1 MQVNVGSAAFLTLQ
15 LSPDSPPL
23 LPPSPV
29 LGPCLMFSLSCI
41 TLSCF
46 FAWFCVLGLI
56 LILLFF
62 FWVGSNW
69 FFFTVFLI
77 IFFWFELSWFVLGL
91 GLVWEFFVFGL
102 D

>member
-46 FAWFCVLGLI
+46 FCLVLCFGFDI
-56 LILLFF
+56 DFAFF
-62 FWVGSNW
+62 F
-69 FFFTVFLI
+69 
-77 IFFWFELSWFVLGL
+77 
-91 GLVWEFFVFGL
+91 
-102 D
+102 